1 MRIARQTPTELVT
14 VDSTLWV
21 SCLCAVGAAFC
32 LYSLMIHGYRLGE
45 TLLAVFLLVF
55 ASGFALK
62 TRFVFNAMQRTAS
75 WSRRRFLFWA
85 KSGTIA
91 FDAIQDIGMDSSA
104 AARGVLTYRLTIVT
118 AQGTV
123 PMSDNFSGG
132 KQRKDELRE
141 KILLFVGKKA
151 SSANEANESSLRSLL
166 AQGRKIEAI
175 ELLKSSRNI
184 SLTEAKQMVD
194 ALVAK
199 QKSGE

>member
-1 MRIARQTPTELVT
+1 MLVKTPTELVT

-21 SCLCAVGAAFC
+21 SCLCAVGAAFL
-32 LYSLMIHGYRLGE
+32 LYGLMIHGYRLGE

-62 TRFVFNAMQRTAS
+62 TRFVFNAIERTAS
-75 WSRRRFLFWA
+75 WSRRRFLWA
-85 KSGTIA
+85 KSGTIP
-91 FDAIQDIGMDSSA
+91 FDAIQEIGMDSGA

-141 KILLFVGKKA
+141 KILLFIGKKA
-151 SSANEANESSLRSLL
+151 RSASEANESSLRSLL
-166 AQGRKIEAI
+166 SQGRKIYAI

-194 ALVAK
+194 ALEAK
-199 QKSGE
+199 QESGE